1 MNNEDK
7 MRNKMEKVKKELIDM
22 LGFSEDEIILTSAKE
37 GIGIKEL
44 VETIIKKV
52 PAPKGNKKDKLQAL
66 IFDSYYDAYRG
77 IVLSVRVV
85 NGTLKVGD
93 TIRMMNNK
101 ATYEVN
107 KATKVYSAIV
117 AKDAQDN
124 EYLVACLNTRAGA
137 TDILKNMN
145 LDNLSV
151 FSHKNNQGHVSRVVY
166 IPGQDYIA
174 ATEANVEE
182 DMGFDFSD
190 FSAPVG
196 FDFAEPT
203 IDSMNTIEDAEGFDF
218 SDFSEPVFV

>member
-1 MNNEDK
+1 MTNVD
-7 MRNKMEKVKKELIDM
+7 V
-22 LGFSEDEIILTSAKE
+22 
-37 GIGIKEL
+37 
-44 VETIIKKV
+44 V
-52 PAPKGNKKDKLQAL
+52 
-66 IFDSYYDAYRG
+66 SYEF
-77 IVLSVRVV
+77 
-85 NGTLKVGD
+85 
-93 TIRMMNNK
+93 K

-174 ATEANVEE
+174 ATEVATE

-196 FDFAEPT
+196 FDLAEPT
-203 IDSMNTIEDAEGFDF
+203 MDSMNAIEDAEGFDF
-218 SDFSEPVFV
+218 SDFSEPVFA